1 MNSDSYK
8 KLGGILLSALLIYFF
23 LRPEALSKEA
33 WLLFTV
39 FVSTIVGIVLKPLP
53 MGALSLIAITF
64 LATTKTIPLQTVL
77 KGFSNDL
84 IWLIL
89 LACFL
94 AKGLIHTGLGRRI
107 AFWFL
112 NLFGGSPLGMSY
124 GLLVSSTCIAPII
137 PSATAR
143 TGGILLPVLESLI
156 EVSGAKRAGNHIGA
170 LLTMT
175 VFHGSIIT
183 SATFI
188 TANAGNPII
197 VKFAKDVGGI
207 DISWGT
213 WTLAALIPSLLS
225 LIFMPLLLSKILPP
239 CTSHDVKRAEEHAKE
254 ELKKMGPVSVKEK
267 IALSC
272 FGLLLFLWS
281 CGSYFGVQTTE
292 AALIGVTLLIITGII
307 TWKDVLSE
315 ELAWD
320 TFIWLS
326 ILVMMA
332 TELQNLGVVQ
342 YFTGHITALM
352 PTSSWLATTAILT
365 LIYFYSHYL
374 FASTNAHLGS
384 MYGPFLAVAL
394 SVGAPPLFAA
404 LLLGYTSS
412 LFGGLTHYSSGPA
425 PILYSQGH
433 VEVKT
438 WWKVGAIT
446 SLFYIVVWLVVGPLW
461 WKVLGLF

>member
-1 MNSDSYK
+1 MKTDAYK
-8 KLGGILLSALLIYFF
+8 KLAAICFGAALLYFF

-39 FVSTIVGIVLKPLP
+39 FVSTIIAIVLKPLP

-64 LATTKTIPLQTVL
+64 LSATKTIPLTTVL
-77 KGFSNDL
+77 KGFSSDL

-112 NLFGGSPLGMSY
+112 NLFGGTPMGMSY
-124 GLLVSSTCIAPII
+124 GLLVSSACIAPII

-156 EVSGAKRAGNHIGA
+156 EVSGAKRAGNHVAA

-175 VFHGSIIT
+175 VFHGSLIT

-197 VKFAKDVGGI
+197 VKFAKDVGI
-207 DISWGT
+207 NISWGT
-213 WTLAALIPSLLS
+213 WTLAALVPSLISIAL
-225 LIFMPLLLSKILPP
+225 MPYLLSKILPP
-239 CTSHDVKRAEEHAKE
+239 CTSHDVKRAEEHAKA
-254 ELKKMGPVSVKEK
+254 ELKNMGPVSLKEK

-281 CGSYFGVQTTE
+281 CGSYFNVHTTE
-292 AALIGVTLLIITGII
+292 AALIGVSLLIVTGII
-307 TWKDVLSE
+307 TWKDILSE

-332 TELQNLGVVQ
+332 TELQNMGVVQ
-342 YFTGHITALM
+342 YFTGHITTFM
-352 PTSSWLATTAILT
+352 PTSSWAATTAILT

-394 SVGAPPLFAA
+394 SVGAPPLLAA
-404 LLLGYTSS
+404 LMLAYTSS

-425 PILYSQGH
+425 PILYAQGH

-446 SLFYIVVWLVVGPLW
+446 SLFYIVVWLMIGPVW
-461 WKVLGLF
+461 WKALGLF